1 MHDCACDWSDM
12 MKIIRMFAVLVTA
25 VCILSFLP
33 GAGAMTIQLDPLST
47 TSVSSASVSAASV
60 NDNYPITEEQ
70 AKNSIRIFMNDLTLD
85 PMLIDTGSIEI
96 GNYYT
101 FKVDQ
106 DSYTVNQNTGVVEFV
121 HFGAHNPDSAVM
133 NVTRDQAY
141 AIATG
146 YAGQKYE
153 GFAGKTWNLV
163 IDRVY
168 ETSNYEYNQTSQT
181 YERIA
186 IKAYDFVLREEKDHI
201 LLPSLVHVRI
211 NPATGAIVD
220 FWGVDRVLTVSDLTG
235 KITLSNAIQSATD
248 YTYSSFKVNSAEGY
262 LAVVTQS
269 QNVESLAW
277 VITLHGSYTWDPNYN
292 DTYTVVVNANDG
304 SVLGGTIWPE
314 YRINYL

>member
-1 MHDCACDWSDM
+1 
-12 MKIIRMFAVLVTA
+12 MFAVLVAA

-33 GAGAMTIQLDPLST
+33 GAGAMTVQLDPLLT
-47 TSVSSASVSAASV
+47 HSVSAATVSAASA
-60 NDNYPITEEQ
+60 NDNYPITEAQ

-96 GNYYT
+96 GNYYI

-121 HFGAHNPDSAVM
+121 HFGANNPDSAVM

-146 YAGQKYE
+146 YAGQKFE

-163 IDRVY
+163 VDHVY
-168 ETSNYEYNQTSQT
+168 ETPTWEYNQTSQT
-181 YERIA
+181 DERIA
-186 IKAYDFVLREEKDHI
+186 IKAYDFILREEKDHV
-201 LLPSLVHVRI
+201 LLPSLVHVRV

-220 FWGVDRVLTVSDLTG
+220 YWGVNRVLTVSDLTG
-235 KITLSNAIQSATD
+235 KITLSNAIQNATD
-248 YTYSSFKVNSAEGY
+248 YTYNSFKVNSAEGY

-277 VITLHGSYTWDPNYN
+277 VITLHGTYTWDPNYN

-314 YRINYL
+314 YRINYI